1 MSESNVDYD
10 PAARPLK
17 DRVRWRIP
25 DYVSRFVPRGTKW
38 AYITL
43 GGEDLF
49 DVERLLVGLKRQQH
63 PHEIISVYYE
73 PDESPG
79 GARATI
85 RRAELAA
92 NDIQLLWHLRSPPR
106 IIYGTVASLG
116 PEDIQSDLVVMFL
129 DYEGTVLKYQREIGS
144 CVANS
149 VLRARDLLFVT
160 SCVNVKFFE
169 GKHHFR
175 FEAQTKVSEFLRV
188 PYDQVTS
195 EDVLKFHDLNV
206 IRDQVRTASFALNKK
221 LDCVPVGPLL
231 LYQDTVRMLFL
242 PLLITSEHKNEVV
255 KVELE
260 TLTR

>member
-1 MSESNVDYD
+1 MPS
-10 PAARPLK
+10 
-17 DRVRWRIP
+17 
-25 DYVSRFVPRGTKW
+25 GTKW

-49 DVERLLVGLKRQQH
+49 DVERLLIGLKREKH
-63 PHEIISVYYE
+63 PYEIISAYYE
-73 PDESPG
+73 QDETPQA
-79 GARATI
+79 ARASI

-116 PEDIQSDLVVMFL
+116 PEDIESDRVVMFL

-149 VLRARDLLFVT
+149 VLGARDLLFVT

-188 PYDQVTS
+188 PYDAITS
-195 EDVLKFHDLNV
+195 EDVLKYHDLNV
-206 IRDQVRTASFALNKK
+206 IRDQVRAASFGLNKR
-221 LDCVPVGPLL
+221 LDCVPIGPFL

-242 PLLITSEHKNEVV
+242 PLLITNQVKNQGV

-260 TLTR
+260 LLTR